1 MSLSEDGNE
10 IVTRHRRGHKS
21 EAPSFRHV
29 LVQSLSWSITQG
41 PGKVVESLLR
51 KTI

>member
-1 MSLSEDGNE
+1 MSLSEDGND

-21 EAPSFRHV
+21 EAAPFRHV

-41 PGKVVESLLR
+41 PAKVVKPLLN
-51 KTI
+51 TI